1 MSWAIYHFFVCL
13 QQSKL
18 SCQSCHSPAY
28 TSLSIPLPPHH
39 RCCASILHWPEKNK
53 PIVQLIAAQCHYAM
67 RTLFLSL
74 SHTNLHLAISLSLPY
89 WLSDLFLLSFQIRLR
104 DAAAELNVLF
114 GATRSSLG
122 LFQVKTN
129 DEKMKN
135 MAKTKN
141 VENEEKN
148 KKKTIFIL
156 QLSHICIV
164 DRAGFLTDCFL
175 FISVDSSRH
184 CRPAAFLCY
193 CRTLGSC
200 HLNRKSIG
208 NRPPFGPTNG
218 YCCRWVAHSIYT
230 KYIPYIVYT
239 FSYMCLF
246 FLFAPSWNMKT
257 RCEFVF
263 LHFFLFCK
271 LWPVLSVAKFCYNTY
286 L

>member
-39 RCCASILHWPEKNK
+39 PCCASILHWPEKNK

-74 SHTNLHLAISLSLPY
+74 SHTNLHLANALSPSHSFSY

-122 LFQVKTN
+122 FFQVKTN

-148 KKKTIFIL
+148 RKKKQF
-156 QLSHICIV
+156 SFYNS
-164 DRAGFLTDCFL
+164 G
-175 FISVDSSRH
+175 
-184 CRPAAFLCY
+184 
-193 CRTLGSC
+193 
-200 HLNRKSIG
+200 
-208 NRPPFGPTNG
+208 
-218 YCCRWVAHSIYT
+218 IY
-230 KYIPYIVYT
+230 V
-239 FSYMCLF
+239 
-246 FLFAPSWNMKT
+246 
-257 RCEFVF
+257 
-263 LHFFLFCK
+263 
-271 LWPVLSVAKFCYNTY
+271 
-286 L
+286 